1 MIRKSTLVCVTAKQI
16 RHAGGLCHGGIAGSA
31 LLVLCLQGCAGI
43 EPWEHQ
49 YHADPIMQLVDDGE
63 ELSYEQHMFRA
74 LAQGLTGAPV
84 GGGGCGCEQ

>member
-1 MIRKSTLVCVTAKQI
+1 LV
-16 RHAGGLCHGGIAGSA
+16 A
-31 LLVLCLQGCAGI
+31 LLLVSGQGCAGI

-63 ELSYEQHMFRA
+63 ELAYQQHMFRA